1 MTMCA
6 PLKVPLGV
14 LAVILA
20 GCASQE
26 ERAAK
31 INHDFRDLNLPL
43 QLEVDNLR
51 VKGDKLDIENARLE
65 GKRHGSV
72 RLSIDQY
79 AVETTERAIAI
90 SDYIYRGISQ
100 PEASTSPASRAK
112 LLNLDKRLD
121 EITEACHKGVVGANT
136 LAEAQNACA
145 ALDSAGSLGAA
156 P

>member
-1 MTMCA
+1 MCA

-90 SDYIYRGISQ
+90 SDYIYRGI
-100 PEASTSPASRAK
+100 
-112 LLNLDKRLD
+112 
-121 EITEACHKGVVGANT
+121 
-136 LAEAQNACA
+136 
-145 ALDSAGSLGAA
+145 
-156 P
+156 